1 MPNVKT
7 PKMTLG
13 ELFFKGSSAF
23 ASETAIEQKQGND
36 YVPYSYSRLLNRA
49 ARLGAVLAGKLPRG
63 AHVMIVG
70 KNSFEW
76 IVSYLAVTCFVGAAV
91 PIPDAASVDTAKN
104 AAKLCDVSLVLYGDS
119 AKELA
124 DATGVEA
131 IAFSEI
137 ETLIKGIKKVKRPD
151 FGGDDI
157 AELDYTY
164 GSDEC
169 AKAAV
174 ITHKNIRFTI
184 SEMATLHP
192 LDKEDKLY
200 SVLPT
205 AYSFERICGTLYPLS
220 VGACVTYG
228 EGLLHLSTNL
238 RIVRPTA
245 MLCVPIILDKI
256 YGKIWANIEK
266 KGIGE
271 KVRRAIKLT
280 EAAGVMRTVV
290 RRKMFAEIHD
300 SLGGKLSFIICG
312 GSASPDAVYG
322 LREFGIRAFCTYSL
336 TECAA
341 LACANTKEMHEYTSV
356 GLPIPGGLVD
366 IYNIHSDGIGEVRY
380 KGDNVMAGYYNDP
393 ERTNSVLRDGW
404 FYTGDMGYFDRRGF
418 LHIIGKKSNVIA
430 VAKNRSVFPEEIEEL
445 LCRNPFISEAL
456 VYGEENGTHGSHD
469 VAASIYPNYANLT
482 ELYGPDMTHAQL
494 RREIK
499 AAVELVNME
508 LEAYKR
514 VARFSLVDEPF
525 EKNEIGK
532 IVRATVES

>member
-1 MPNVKT
+1 MANMNT
-7 PKMTLG
+7 PKTLG
-13 ELFFKGSSAF
+13 ELFFKAP
-23 ASETAIEQKQGND
+23 AAIADEIAIEQKKGNE
-36 YVPYSYSRLLNRA
+36 YVPYSYRRLLNRA
-49 ARLGAVLAGKLPRG
+49 ARLGSVLAGKLPRG

-76 IVSYLAVTCFVGAAV
+76 VVSYLAVTCFVGAAV
-91 PIPDAASVDTAKN
+91 ALPDAASPETAKN
-104 AAKLCDVSLVLYGDS
+104 AAKLCDVSLVLYGEDEK
-119 AKELA
+119 ALA

-131 IAFSEI
+131 IPFSEI
-137 ETLIKGIKKVKRPD
+137 ETLIKGIKKVARPAFD
-151 FGGDDI
+151 TNDI
-157 AELDYTY
+157 AELVYSY

-169 AKAAV
+169 AKAV
-174 ITHKNIRFTI
+174 ILTHKNICFTI
-184 SEMATLHP
+184 SEMEKLYP

-200 SVLPT
+200 SVLPA

-220 VGACVTYG
+220 VGATVTYG

-245 MLCVPIILDKI
+245 MLCVPLILDRI

-280 EAAGVMRTVV
+280 EAAGVMRTIV
-290 RRKMFAEIHD
+290 RRRVFAEIHD
-300 SLGGKLSFIICG
+300 SLGGKLSVIICAG
-312 GSASPDAVYG
+312 LGSPDAVYG
-322 LREFGIRAFCTYSL
+322 LREFGIRALCSYGMP
-336 TECAA
+336 ECSA
-341 LACANTKEMHEYTSV
+341 LACANTKELHEYTSV

-366 IYNIHSDGIGEVRY
+366 VYNINSAGVGEIRCR
-380 KGDNVMAGYYNDP
+380 GDNVTSGYYGDP
-393 ERTNSVLRDGW
+393 ERTGSAIRGGW

-418 LHIIGKKSNVIA
+418 LHIIGKKSNIIA
-430 VAKNRSVFPEEIEEL
+430 VSKNRSVFPEEIEAL
-445 LCRNPFISEAL
+445 ICRNPFVSEAL
-456 VYGEENGTHGSHD
+456 VYGEENGKSGSHD
-469 VAASIYPNYANLT
+469 VVAAIYPNYANLT

-499 AAVELVNME
+499 AAIEIVNMD
-508 LEAYKR
+508 LDAYKR
-514 VARFSLVDEPF
+514 VVRFSLVDAPF